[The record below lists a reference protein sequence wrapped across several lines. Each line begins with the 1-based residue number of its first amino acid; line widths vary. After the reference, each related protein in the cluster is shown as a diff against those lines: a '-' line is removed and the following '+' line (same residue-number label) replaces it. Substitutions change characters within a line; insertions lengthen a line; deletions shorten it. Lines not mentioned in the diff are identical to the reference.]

1 MSGGP
6 HRAGLILS
14 KKVLHLQMIVI
25 PDISRIH
32 GMYRNFTIMHEY
44 LIREPMSE
52 VNIANILKNFVG
64 WFG

>member
-1 MSGGP
+1 
-6 HRAGLILS
+6 
-14 KKVLHLQMIVI
+14 MIVI

-52 VNIANILKNFVG
+52 VNIVNIVKNFVG
-64 WFG
+64 WFA